1 MLKNI
6 IDEGQKFD
14 FGKTSK
20 FYAKHRDIYP
30 EKLFDR
36 LHKIGIGTEGSQWLD
51 LGTGTGVVPRGMAK
65 YGADIIATDIS
76 ENQIVEAKELSKG
89 MDNIR
94 YIVSSAEDINYPDN
108 SFDVITAFQCFW
120 YFDPKVIVPKI
131 RSMLKPDGI
140 FLKVYMGYMKEE
152 TITQDSNSL
161 VKKINGSWN
170 GASASVKDLTTH
182 YFDEAQMETMIVEL
196 PFTRETWHGRMM
208 ASRGVMASMNEE
220 QIALFDRE
228 HRKMLEEKYP
238 EEFTIKHKIFLTWYN
253 IKK

>member
-1 MLKNI
+1 MGI
-6 IDEGQKFD
+6 
-14 FGKTSK
+14 SK
-20 FYAKHRDIYP
+20 
-30 EKLFDR
+30 
-36 LHKIGIGTEGSQWLD
+36 
-51 LGTGTGVVPRGMAK
+51 
-65 YGADIIATDIS
+65 
-76 ENQIVEAKELSKG
+76 
-89 MDNIR
+89 
-94 YIVSSAEDINYPDN
+94 SSA
-108 SFDVITAFQCFW
+108 T
-120 YFDPKVIVPKI
+120 
-131 RSMLKPDGI
+131 LKPGGM

-161 VKKINGSWN
+161 VKKINSSWN

>member
-1 MLKNI
+1 MVNNL
-6 IDEGQKFD
+6 IDKGQKFD

-20 FYAKHRDIYP
+20 QYAKYRDIYP
-30 EKLFDR
+30 EELFDK

-76 ENQIVEAKELSKG
+76 ESQIGEAKELSKG
-89 MDNIR
+89 MDNIK
-94 YIVSSAEDINYPDN
+94 YIVSSAENINYPDN

-131 RSMLKPDGI
+131 KSMLKPGGI
-140 FLKVYMGYMKEE
+140 FLKMYMGYMKEE
-152 TITQDSNSL
+152 TITQDSNAL

-182 YFDEAQMETMIVEL
+182 YFDEPQMETMIVEL
-196 PFTRETWHGRMM
+196 PFARETWHGRMM
-208 ASRGVMASMNEE
+208 ASRGVMASMNEK

-238 EEFTIKHKIFLTWYN
+238 EEFIIKHKIFLTWYY